1 MTIDINDNKHIIA
14 DEGKTFSRIS
24 DQMIFGNEIYLG
36 KTWYIGG
43 KLLPEPIDGLPEHF
57 EEIDIQ
63 TEE

>member
-1 MTIDINDNKHIIA
+1 MTIDINDNRHIIA
-14 DEGKTFSRIS
+14 DEGKTFRRIS

-43 KLLPEPIDGLPEHF
+43 KLLPEPIEEKPEDF

-63 TEE
+63 TE

>member
-1 MTIDINDNKHIIA
+1 MTIDINDNRHIIA
-14 DEGKTFSRIS
+14 DEGKTFRRIS
-24 DQMIFGNEIYLG
+24 DGFEMGEEIYLG

-43 KLLPEPIDGLPEHF
+43 KLLPEPIEEKPEDF

>member
-1 MTIDINDNKHIIA
+1 MTIDINDNRHIIA
-14 DEGKTFSRIS
+14 DEGKTFRRIS

-43 KLLPEPIDGLPEHF
+43 KKLDEPIDELPEHF

>member
-1 MTIDINDNKHIIA
+1 MTIDINDNRHIIA
-14 DEGKTFSRIS
+14 DDGKAFRRIS

-43 KLLPEPIDGLPEHF
+43 KLLPEPIEEKPEHF

-63 TEE
+63 TE

>member
-14 DEGKTFSRIS
+14 DEGKTFRRIS

-43 KLLPEPIDGLPEHF
+43 KKLDEPIDELPEHF

-63 TEE
+63 ME

>member
-14 DEGKTFSRIS
+14 DDGKAFRRIS

-36 KTWYIGG
+36 KAWYIGG
-43 KLLPEPIDGLPEHF
+43 KKLDEPIDELPEHF

-63 TEE
+63 TE

>member
-14 DEGKTFSRIS
+14 DDGKAFRRIS

-36 KTWYIGG
+36 KAWYIGG
-43 KLLPEPIDGLPEHF
+43 KKLDEPIDELPEHF

>member
-14 DEGKTFSRIS
+14 DEGKTFRRIS

-36 KTWYIGG
+36 KAWYIGG
-43 KLLPEPIDGLPEHF
+43 KKLDEPIEEKPEDF

-63 TEE
+63 TE

>member
-14 DEGKTFSRIS
+14 DEGKTFRRIS
-24 DQMIFGNEIYLG
+24 DQMIFDNEIYLG
-36 KTWYIGG
+36 KAWYIGG
-43 KLLPEPIDGLPEHF
+43 KKLDEPIDELPEHF

>member
-14 DEGKTFSRIS
+14 DDGKAFRRIS

-36 KTWYIGG
+36 KAWYIGG
-43 KLLPEPIDGLPEHF
+43 KKLDEPIDELPEDF

-63 TEE
+63 TE

>member
-14 DEGKTFSRIS
+14 DDGKAFRRIS

-43 KLLPEPIDGLPEHF
+43 KKLDEPIDELPEHF

-63 TEE
+63 ME

>member
-14 DEGKTFSRIS
+14 DKGKTFRRIS

-43 KLLPEPIDGLPEHF
+43 KLLPEPIDEKPEDF

-63 TEE
+63 TEK